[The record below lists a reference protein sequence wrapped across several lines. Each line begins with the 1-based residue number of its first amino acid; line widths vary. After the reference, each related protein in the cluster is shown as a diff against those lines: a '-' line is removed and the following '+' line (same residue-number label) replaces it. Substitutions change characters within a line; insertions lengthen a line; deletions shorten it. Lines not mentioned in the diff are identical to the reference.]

1 MKQAITLLGLFLITC
16 SLHAQTVEHK
26 SCFSFG
32 GGNESY
38 NGHLGN
44 SWFDPGEEWYGF
56 VHMAYSRYLC
66 KSFDVQAG
74 ITYGDI
80 GRCRPDGAD
89 PSILNL
95 YTRMTSTSLTFKYK
109 FANGYLLNEKARVA
123 PYVFLGGAVNN
134 MEDVWTHYRVNAGY
148 FTSLNGGAGLTVNL
162 TSRISMGY
170 SMGFAY
176 MTTPG
181 AFDFIT
187 TGKHDCYMQHNFT
200 MGYNF

>member
-134 MEDVWTHYRVNAGY
+134 LPQWRSRPHRQPNLPHQHGIFHGLCLYDYSRSVRLHHHRQTRLLYAAQFY
-148 FTSLNGGAGLTVNL
+148 NG
-162 TSRISMGY
+162 I
-170 SMGFAY
+170 
-176 MTTPG
+176 
-181 AFDFIT
+181 
-187 TGKHDCYMQHNFT
+187 
-200 MGYNF
+200 